1 MINLL
6 FTGLLALLLLSALA
20 APLESLGWW
29 AGWFGEREPAPDAA
43 GPLAPT
49 AQARAENPARHYMVY
64 LSGIGAITDSSLPAE
79 EIEWLDRFEPKLPGT
94 ELVREVFP
102 YSVTNAGLTG
112 NRMFR
117 RSWTYMEKLRL
128 KNEKNLLT
136 MTINLRNLFHVLV
149 SGDSRYGPIYSLGV
163 AQEIVKALELR
174 GYRLGSGIPVTVLG
188 WSGGGQV
195 AVGAAT
201 FLRRMLGAPI
211 RVVSVGG
218 LLSNDPGLDHVT
230 RLYHFYGDKDP
241 IQAMG
246 GKMYIGRW
254 KWFPESHWNRAMRRG
269 VIVMTSLG
277 PFSHNGAGN
286 YFDWTTIAPDGRPYA
301 EVTMD
306 AIADALRAEGVL
318 DQPKATAA

>member
-6 FTGLLALLLLSALA
+6 ITGVLALVLISALA

-29 AGWFGEREPAPDAA
+29 AGWFGEREPAPDTANRLTAATNA
-43 GPLAPT
+43 GPA
-49 AQARAENPARHYMVY
+49 NPARHYMVY
-64 LSGIGAITDSSLPAE
+64 LSGIGAITEASLPPE
-79 EIEWLDRFEPKLPGT
+79 EIEWLDRFGPKLPAT
-94 ELVREVFP
+94 ELVRDVFP

-112 NRMFR
+112 NRMFSR
-117 RSWTYMEKLRL
+117 GWGFLEKLRL
-128 KNEKNLLT
+128 KNRAAMLT
-136 MTINLRNLFHVLV
+136 FWINVRNLFHVLV
-149 SGDSRYGPIYSLGV
+149 SGDPRYGPIYSLGV
-163 AQEIVKALELR
+163 AQEIVNALELR
-174 GYRLGSGIPVTVLG
+174 GYRLGSGTPVTVLG

-195 AVGAAT
+195 ALGAAT

-218 LLSNDPGLDHVT
+218 LLSNDPGLDHVA
-230 RLYHFYGDKDP
+230 RLFHFYGDKDP

-254 KWFPESHWNRAMRRG
+254 KWFPESHWNRALRRG
-269 VIVMTSLG
+269 IIVLTSLG
-277 PFSHNGAGN
+277 PFKHNGTGN
-286 YFDWTTIAPDGRPYA
+286 YFDWVAKAPDGRPYA

-318 DQPKATAA
+318 DQPKATTP